1 MRWRETRQSQ
11 VSLFC
16 PRSVSGGTRIRR
28 MNFLPAVPACHVVAL
43 FAKVKAQRRILGDRP
58 FNPPDAGPAASLPA
72 KQSITCR
79 RGRPLV
85 PTGKM
90 SVLRHFSLRRSCAKA
105 RVLRAVPLSARDE
118 LVRRMK
124 SEIVLQFSPEPIDG
138 PIFLGWAGN
147 AGDERYWRSAIMLL
161 PRKVESNTASN
172 CYLKKLFCECPVITV
187 SFPYSRI
194 NGAAPMACA

>member
-1 MRWRETRQSQ
+1 MHWRETRQSQ

-16 PRSVSGGTRIRR
+16 PQSVSGGTGIKR
-28 MNFLPAVPACHVVAL
+28 MNFLPAVPARHVAAL
-43 FAKVKAQRRILGDRP
+43 FAKVKA
-58 FNPPDAGPAASLPA
+58 PAASFACQTINHLQARTPA
-72 KQSITCR
+72 
-79 RGRPLV
+79 RP
-85 PTGKM
+85 TNKM
-90 SVLRHFSLRRSCAKA
+90 SVLRLFPPRRSCAKA
-105 RVLRAVPLSARDE
+105 VFCALFLSARDE

-124 SEIVLQFSPEPIDG
+124 SEIVLQFSPEPIDE
-138 PIFLGWAGN
+138 PIFLDC